1 MGNKVIILDGSTIN
15 KIAAGEV
22 IERPASI
29 VKELIENS
37 IDAASSRIF
46 IEIRNGGKDLI
57 KVTDDGIGM
66 SSIDAEL
73 AFERHA
79 TSKIKGAEDLFF
91 VKTLGFRGEA
101 LPSIAAV
108 SEVEMITKR
117 REDLLGTRIKLLNG
131 IVTTKEETGS
141 PDGTTIIVTK
151 LFHNVPARKKFLKKE
166 TLESGYISDVINRLA
181 LANPSIHFK
190 FINNDKIVLNSPGN
204 NDLIHTIANI
214 YGKDTAKNLVKVYIS
229 EGEYCLSGYISNPQL
244 TRSNRN
250 YQTYSINRRI
260 IKDNII
266 SKAVEDGYKTLL
278 PVNRYPVVIL
288 NLDLPPNQVDVNVHP
303 SKTEIRFN
311 DEKQIYG
318 FISEGISRILKE
330 VTYIPRVKADYFK
343 DKDVREYKIKEQLTI
358 NIEDEKKDDSFV
370 DIREYY
376 PESGDKI
383 IGGGEKKEIKE
394 TDEDSLIQEEVLPDL
409 IPIGQLFSTYILAQS
424 SGAFFIIDQHA
435 AHERIIYEE
444 LLEKRNEKRNYKQE
458 LITPIMIDLTH
469 KEKNIIIENIDLI
482 DELGFEI
489 EEFGSNTILIRSV
502 PYMLIDEVNKQLF
515 IDIANQLESVSNEKE
530 KEQEKI
536 LVMIA
541 CKSAIKAHDKLSHP
555 EMEALIRELKKT
567 KYPFTC
573 PHGRPTI
580 ISMSLYEIEKRFKR
594 K

>member
-1 MGNKVIILDGSTIN
+1 MSTIN

-37 IDAASSRIF
+37 IDAGSSRIF

-190 FINNDKIVLNSPGN
+190 FINNNKIVLNSPGN

-214 YGKDTAKNLVKVYIS
+214 YGKDTAKNLIKVYIS

-330 VTYIPRVKADYFK
+330 VTYIPMVKADYFK

-376 PESGDKI
+376 PENGDKI

-489 EEFGSNTILIRSV
+489 EEFGSNTILIRAV

-515 IDIANQLESVSNEKE
+515 IDIANQLESVSNAKE

-541 CKSAIKAHDKLSHP
+541 CKSSIKAHDKLSHP
-555 EMEALIRELKKT
+555 EIEALIRELKKT

>member
-37 IDAASSRIF
+37 IDAGSSRIF

-541 CKSAIKAHDKLSHP
+541 CKSAIKAYDKLSHP

>member
-1 MGNKVIILDGSTIN
+1 MGNKVIILDVSTIN

-37 IDAASSRIF
+37 IDAGSSRIF

-190 FINNDKIVLNSPGN
+190 FINNNKIVLNSPGN

-214 YGKDTAKNLVKVYIS
+214 YGKDTAKNLIKVYIS

-330 VTYIPRVKADYFK
+330 VTYIPMVKADYFK

-376 PESGDKI
+376 PENGDKI

-489 EEFGSNTILIRSV
+489 EEFGSNTILIRAV

-515 IDIANQLESVSNEKE
+515 IDIANQLESVSNAKE

-541 CKSAIKAHDKLSHP
+541 CKSSIKAHDKLSHP
-555 EMEALIRELKKT
+555 EIEALIRELKKT